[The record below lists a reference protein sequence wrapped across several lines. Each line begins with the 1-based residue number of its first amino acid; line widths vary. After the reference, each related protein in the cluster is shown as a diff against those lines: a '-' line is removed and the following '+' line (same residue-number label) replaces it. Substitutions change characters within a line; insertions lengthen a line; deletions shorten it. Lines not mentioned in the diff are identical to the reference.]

1 LEFVIV
7 STDAMTGIEI
17 PLQNDTDALSTKMDI
32 TPSPVVEKEKNAVGH
47 LLHASPSMH
56 ATVSPEYLSATHKY
70 AYPSGSSYTKDSGY
84 LHNLSPDEEGS
95 LAILKRLIS
104 KANVCVE
111 VTSLLACF

>member
-1 LEFVIV
+1 M
-7 STDAMTGIEI
+7 STDAITGLAI
-17 PLQNDTDALSTKMDI
+17 PLQNDANALSTKIDI
-32 TPSPVVEKEKNAVGH
+32 TRSPAVEKEKEKNAVGD
-47 LLHASPSMH
+47 LLHVSPSVH

-111 VTSLLACF
+111 VTSLLTCF